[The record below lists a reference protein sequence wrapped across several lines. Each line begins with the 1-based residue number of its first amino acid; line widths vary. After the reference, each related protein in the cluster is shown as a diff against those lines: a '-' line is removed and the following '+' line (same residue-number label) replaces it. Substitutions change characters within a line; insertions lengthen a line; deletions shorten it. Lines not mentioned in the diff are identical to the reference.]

1 MVIFSPQVFG
11 NLRHVLLESGVEVEY
26 VIDGRNRRV
35 GKKVN
40 GQLVQGFLYDHQ
52 LRIVAELDGSQQ
64 VVARF
69 IYADGINVPELMEKN
84 GRTYRLLHDHLGSPR
99 LVVDTQTGEVAQE
112 LAYDA
117 WGTITFDSNPGFQPF
132 GFAGGLH
139 DPHTRLIRFGARDY
153 DPQLGRW
160 TLKDPAGFID
170 ASVCG
175 FGNQFAYACLNPGF
189 RADYL
194 GLFTMSTNCPKTE
207 VEAAFSDACRSLQNP
222 TCRQT
227 LAKIVAPFK
236 GSALQC
242 MEENCGHGSCLHFTC
257 FSNRACGYACL
268 GDCPDAPLFRCW
280 VNINS
285 KRCPDLSNTVFH
297 EMLHVC
303 GVPDSTKADRRHEI
317 AMVACRGI
325 PY

>member
-99 LVVDTQTGEVAQE
+99 LVVDIATGEIAQE

-160 TLKDPAGFID
+160 TAKDPIGFAGGD
-170 ASVCG
+170 ANLFSYVRGAVTFSVDPEGLGYIPNWFAFENRTTCPLLTFGERGPLSPGTPIMVPPGRVSLLG
-175 FGNQFAYACLNPGF
+175 FPLIPG
-189 RADYL
+189 R
-194 GLFTMSTNCPKTE
+194 
-207 VEAAFSDACRSLQNP
+207 
-222 TCRQT
+222 
-227 LAKIVAPFK
+227 APFFADIDFVCIDGTWYK
-236 GSALQC
+236 TKFGGAVVEGKSISMFGGVRRANEQESRTLPPC
-242 MEENCGHGSCLHFTC
+242 LPLPCGEP
-257 FSNRACGYACL
+257 R
-268 GDCPDAPLFRCW
+268 
-280 VNINS
+280 
-285 KRCPDLSNTVFH
+285 
-297 EMLHVC
+297 
-303 GVPDSTKADRRHEI
+303 
-317 AMVACRGI
+317 
-325 PY
+325 